1 VPELLKR
8 SEPLDLE
15 NDLPTTAADVAALK
29 QLRESHGMSFVD
41 YLDFL
46 SRYKPPPLVK
56 RRKTHEGCEPFEL

>member
-1 VPELLKR
+1 MSSKR

-29 QLRESHGMSFVD
+29 RLRESHGMSFAD

-46 SRYKPPPLVK
+46 SRYEPPPLVK
-56 RRKTHEGCEPFEL
+56 PRKTHEGYKPFEL